1 MWWDRLGGKGQ
12 PLRLRALEGE
22 QLMGP
27 DDLYQYG
34 MALSEAA
41 CMSMRF
47 SQSAAAPMNDE
58 PPRPGRGARLWL
70 RALDG
75 LFVALSEQAA
85 GDPMLSSLLEGCL
98 VRAFRRRHRLACWAA
113 NRSLPVE
120 EVGRQ
125 LCLCLDEMRRTV
137 DPVAHRLQKISADMK
152 RLGQSLGRNGLGK
165 SSSSGENHPLTA
177 LADPMAWP
185 ALVKVLVCF
194 CAVLLAGRLKI
205 NLGIALGLGG
215 PLLALWTGIGYEQVP
230 AVLADA
236 IAAPLTL
243 RLALLVLL
251 IMILSR
257 LMQLSGRLQRIVDSF
272 NLLVQSPG
280 AVAAVMPALIGLLPM
295 PGGALFSA
303 PMVEAANPQW
313 RRQKDQASM
322 LATINYWFRHHGEYW
337 WPLYPGGDP
346 GRGAVER
353 AHLAIRAGHA
363 APGGVPFSVWLVF
376 FAAPGEAAP
385 YLEKI
390 RRSGL
395 FTRLS
400 GPNSADY
407 QSWLPHCRCA
417 RCWNWLPAPWARN
430 CGFPRA
436 RPCCW
441 AWWRPACRPPCPITW
456 AGPRCGGPSNAR

>member
-1 MWWDRLGGKGQ
+1 
-12 PLRLRALEGE
+12 
-22 QLMGP
+22 
-27 DDLYQYG
+27 
-34 MALSEAA
+34 
-41 CMSMRF
+41 
-47 SQSAAAPMNDE
+47 
-58 PPRPGRGARLWL
+58 
-70 RALDG
+70 
-75 LFVALSEQAA
+75 
-85 GDPMLSSLLEGCL
+85 
-98 VRAFRRRHRLACWAA
+98 
-113 NRSLPVE
+113 
-120 EVGRQ
+120 
-125 LCLCLDEMRRTV
+125 
-137 DPVAHRLQKISADMK
+137 
-152 RLGQSLGRNGLGK
+152 
-165 SSSSGENHPLTA
+165 
-177 LADPMAWP
+177 MAWP

-337 WPLYPGGDP
+337 WPLYPGVILAVVLLNVPTWQFVLAMLPLAGCHFLFGWFFLLRRVRLPHILKKSGDQGSLRDFLAQTAP
-346 GRGAVER
+346 IIIVVAALPLCSLLELATGSMGQELRLPEGAPLLLGLVAACVQTTLSDHLGWAEVWRSIKRKMTGEMMLLVLGVIIFQAFLNESGAVAQVQEELARYGIPTLALICLLPFISGVMSGIAFAMVAASFPLVVPLFSGLDGAAYLAHGGLAYVCGYFGILVSPVHICLLMSRDYFSCTMGGCYRLFAPALAASVAALAVWFGAVE
-353 AHLAIRAGHA
+353 A
-363 APGGVPFSVWLVF
+363 
-376 FAAPGEAAP
+376 
-385 YLEKI
+385 
-390 RRSGL
+390 
-395 FTRLS
+395 LS
-400 GPNSADY
+400 MTGAY
-407 QSWLPHCRCA
+407 
-417 RCWNWLPAPWARN
+417 
-430 CGFPRA
+430 
-436 RPCCW
+436 
-441 AWWRPACRPPCPITW
+441 
-456 AGPRCGGPSNAR
+456 